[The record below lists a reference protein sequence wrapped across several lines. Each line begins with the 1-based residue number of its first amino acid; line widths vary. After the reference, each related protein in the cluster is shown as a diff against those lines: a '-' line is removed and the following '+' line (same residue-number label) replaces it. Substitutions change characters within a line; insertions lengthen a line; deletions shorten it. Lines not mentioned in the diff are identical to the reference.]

1 MTFSPT
7 FDVQVPKLTIY
18 ADHVRKTIKM
28 KIEMTTEKKVCTFF
42 LHLTQIVRMA
52 KIESKQQRRNGAHKT
67 RQTYDTH
74 TSELWLHFSAVLF
87 RLA

>member
-52 KIESKQQRRNGAHKT
+52 KIESKQQRIHEME
-67 RQTYDTH
+67 H
-74 TSELWLHFSAVLF
+74 TKRDKHTILTP
-87 RLA
+87 